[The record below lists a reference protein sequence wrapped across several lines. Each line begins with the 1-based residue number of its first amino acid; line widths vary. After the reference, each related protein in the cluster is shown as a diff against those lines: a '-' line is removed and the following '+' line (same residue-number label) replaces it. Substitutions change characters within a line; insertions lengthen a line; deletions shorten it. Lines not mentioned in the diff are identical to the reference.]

1 MQFLSMR
8 QGEVTFVA
16 NRISGFFKRCF
27 PVSAGDCLKTLFGL
41 FLATAS
47 CIILR
52 ELNPGDDYMAA
63 VQVIYV
69 LAAFMIA
76 RFTQGFLYGTF
87 AAVAGVLL
95 TNFIF
100 TYPYWAFNFTLP
112 GYPVTILCALIV
124 SVTTST
130 MTARIKEQGQL
141 QLEAEREK
149 MRSNLLR
156 SISHDLR
163 TPLTGIAGASSLIAE
178 SGDKMDRESIVS
190 LGKDINEQA
199 DWLIQ
204 LVENILNMTK
214 IDSGKLVVEKKPEAV
229 EDVINNAL
237 SYVKGRRKQRRV
249 EIDIP
254 EEMLLVEMDGK
265 MIVQVII
272 NLLDNAIKHTK
283 EDGFIRIKTEAA
295 PEGVWF
301 SVEDNGTGI
310 EEVIKDRIFDEFVT
324 FRPVNRDTGKG
335 IGLGLAIC
343 KAIVTAHGGTIEALN
358 REEGGACFRFYLP
371 FDGHL
376 PEKEQ

>member
-76 RFTQGFLYGTF
+76 RFSQGFLYGTF

-156 SISHDLR
+156 AVSHDLR
-163 TPLTGIAGASSLIAE
+163 TPLTSILGASSAILENDSVLTAKERLTLLGEIHEDAE
-178 SGDKMDRESIVS
+178 
-190 LGKDINEQA
+190 
-199 DWLIQ
+199 WLVGM
-204 LVENILNMTK
+204 VENLLTVTRVDGAVGANLNK
-214 IDSGKLVVEKKPEAV
+214 VPEAAEEV
-229 EDVINNAL
+229 VAEAVSKFRKRFPERVISASVPDDL
-237 SYVKGRRKQRRV
+237 LMVPM
-249 EIDIP
+249 DA
-254 EEMLLVEMDGK
+254 MLIK
-265 MIVQVII
+265 QVII
-272 NLLDNAIKHTK
+272 NLLENVAFHTPPDTRARLTVSRQGKNAQ
-283 EDGFIRIKTEAA
+283 FC
-295 PEGVWF
+295 V
-301 SVEDNGTGI
+301 SDNGAGI
-310 EEVIKDRIFDEFVT
+310 SPERLAHIFDGMFQ
-324 FRPVNRDTGKG
+324 RDREDHADAHHSMG
-335 IGLGLAIC
+335 IGLSVC
-343 KAIVTAHGGTIEALN
+343 NSIVKAHGGTMEARN
-358 REEGGACFRFYLP
+358 VPGGGAEFTFRLP
-371 FDGHL
+371 L
-376 PEKEQ
+376 EEE

>member
-1 MQFLSMR
+1 MR

-156 SISHDLR
+156 AVSHDLR
-163 TPLTGIAGASSLIAE
+163 TPLTSILGASSAILENDSVLTAKERLTLLGEIHEDAE
-178 SGDKMDRESIVS
+178 
-190 LGKDINEQA
+190 
-199 DWLIQ
+199 WL
-204 LVENILNMTK
+204 V
-214 IDSGKLVVEKKPEAV
+214 G
-229 EDVINNAL
+229 
-237 SYVKGRRKQRRV
+237 
-249 EIDIP
+249 IP
-254 EEMLLVEMDGK
+254 ERVISASVPDDLLMVPMDAMLIK
-265 MIVQVII
+265 QVII
-272 NLLDNAIKHTK
+272 NLLENVAFHTPPDTRARLTVSRQGKNAQ
-283 EDGFIRIKTEAA
+283 FC
-295 PEGVWF
+295 V
-301 SVEDNGTGI
+301 SDNGAGI
-310 EEVIKDRIFDEFVT
+310 SPERLAHIFDGMFQ
-324 FRPVNRDTGKG
+324 RDREDHADAHHSMG
-335 IGLGLAIC
+335 IGLSVC
-343 KAIVTAHGGTIEALN
+343 NSIVKAHGGTMEARN
-358 REEGGACFRFYLP
+358 VPGGGAEFTFRLP
-371 FDGHL
+371 L
-376 PEKEQ
+376 EEE

>member
-156 SISHDLR
+156 AVSHDLR
-163 TPLTGIAGASSLIAE
+163 TPLTSILGASSAILENDSVLTAKERLTLLGEIHEDAE
-178 SGDKMDRESIVS
+178 
-190 LGKDINEQA
+190 
-199 DWLIQ
+199 WLVGM
-204 LVENILNMTK
+204 VENLLT
-214 IDSGKLVVEKKPEAV
+214 VT
-229 EDVINNAL
+229 
-237 SYVKGRRKQRRV
+237 RV
-249 EIDIP
+249 DDLLMVP
-254 EEMLLVEMDGK
+254 MDAMLIK
-265 MIVQVII
+265 QVII
-272 NLLDNAIKHTK
+272 NLLENVAFHTPPDTRARLTVSRQGKNAQ
-283 EDGFIRIKTEAA
+283 FC
-295 PEGVWF
+295 V
-301 SVEDNGTGI
+301 SDNGAGI
-310 EEVIKDRIFDEFVT
+310 SPERLAHIFDGMFQ
-324 FRPVNRDTGKG
+324 RDREDHADAHHSMG
-335 IGLGLAIC
+335 IGLSVC
-343 KAIVTAHGGTIEALN
+343 NSIVKAHGGTMEARN
-358 REEGGACFRFYLP
+358 VPGGGAEFTFRLP
-371 FDGHL
+371 L
-376 PEKEQ
+376 EEE

>member
-1 MQFLSMR
+1 M
-8 QGEVTFVA
+8 
-16 NRISGFFKRCF
+16 
-27 PVSAGDCLKTLFGL
+27 KTLFGL

-156 SISHDLR
+156 AVSHDLR
-163 TPLTGIAGASSLIAE
+163 TVTRVDGAVGA
-178 SGDKMDRESIVS
+178 
-190 LGKDINEQA
+190 N
-199 DWLIQ
+199 
-204 LVENILNMTK
+204 LNK
-214 IDSGKLVVEKKPEAV
+214 VPEAAEEV
-229 EDVINNAL
+229 VAEAVSKFRKRFPERVISASVPDDL
-237 SYVKGRRKQRRV
+237 LMVPM
-249 EIDIP
+249 DA
-254 EEMLLVEMDGK
+254 MLIK
-265 MIVQVII
+265 QVII
-272 NLLDNAIKHTK
+272 NLLENVAFHTPPDTRARLTVSRQGKNAQ
-283 EDGFIRIKTEAA
+283 FC
-295 PEGVWF
+295 V
-301 SVEDNGTGI
+301 SDNGAGI
-310 EEVIKDRIFDEFVT
+310 SPERLAHIFDGMFQ
-324 FRPVNRDTGKG
+324 RDREDHADAHHSMG
-335 IGLGLAIC
+335 IGLSVC
-343 KAIVTAHGGTIEALN
+343 NSIVKAHGGTMEARN
-358 REEGGACFRFYLP
+358 VPGGGAEFTFRLP
-371 FDGHL
+371 L
-376 PEKEQ
+376 EEE

>member
-130 MTARIKEQGQL
+130 MTVRI
-141 QLEAEREK
+141 K

-156 SISHDLR
+156 AVSHDLR
-163 TPLTGIAGASSLIAE
+163 TPLTSILGASSAILENDSVLTAKERLTLLGEIHEDAE
-178 SGDKMDRESIVS
+178 
-190 LGKDINEQA
+190 
-199 DWLIQ
+199 WLVGM
-204 LVENILNMTK
+204 VENLLTVTRVDGAVGANLNK
-214 IDSGKLVVEKKPEAV
+214 VPEAAEEV
-229 EDVINNAL
+229 VAEAV
-237 SYVKGRRKQRRV
+237 SKFRKRFP
-249 EIDIP
+249 DA
-254 EEMLLVEMDGK
+254 MLIK
-265 MIVQVII
+265 QVII
-272 NLLDNAIKHTK
+272 NLLENVAFHTPPDTRARLTVSRQGKNAQ
-283 EDGFIRIKTEAA
+283 FC
-295 PEGVWF
+295 V
-301 SVEDNGTGI
+301 SDNGAGI
-310 EEVIKDRIFDEFVT
+310 SPERLAHIFDGMFQ
-324 FRPVNRDTGKG
+324 RDREDHADAHHSMG
-335 IGLGLAIC
+335 IGLSVC
-343 KAIVTAHGGTIEALN
+343 NSIVKAHGGTMEARN
-358 REEGGACFRFYLP
+358 VPGGGAEFTFRLP
-371 FDGHL
+371 L
-376 PEKEQ
+376 EEE

>member
-1 MQFLSMR
+1 MR

-124 SVTTST
+124 SGTTST

-156 SISHDLR
+156 AVSHDLR
-163 TPLTGIAGASSLIAE
+163 TPLT
-178 SGDKMDRESIVS
+178 SIR
-190 LGKDINEQA
+190 G
-199 DWLIQ
+199 W
-204 LVENILNMTK
+204 VETLRTLDDPTDENYRKGLEI
-214 IDSGKLVVEKKPEAV
+214 
-229 EDVINNAL
+229 INNETKMPNGSWVWWKICL
-237 SYVKGRRKQRRV
+237 RLRV
-249 EIDIP
+249 
-254 EEMLLVEMDGK
+254 
-265 MIVQVII
+265 
-272 NLLDNAIKHTK
+272 
-283 EDGFIRIKTEAA
+283 
-295 PEGVWF
+295 
-301 SVEDNGTGI
+301 
-310 EEVIKDRIFDEFVT
+310 
-324 FRPVNRDTGKG
+324 
-335 IGLGLAIC
+335 
-343 KAIVTAHGGTIEALN
+343 
-358 REEGGACFRFYLP
+358 
-371 FDGHL
+371 
-376 PEKEQ
+376 

>member
-1 MQFLSMR
+1 MPWRLWHIPYFICICRSAQKLGTRNFCWILLLYRRAFLLQFLSMR

-130 MTARIKEQGQL
+130 MTVRIKEQGQL

-156 SISHDLR
+156 AVSHDLR
-163 TPLTGIAGASSLIAE
+163 TPLTSILGASSAILENDSVLTAKERLTLLGEIHEDAE
-178 SGDKMDRESIVS
+178 
-190 LGKDINEQA
+190 
-199 DWLIQ
+199 WLVGM
-204 LVENILNMTK
+204 VENLLTVTRVDGAVGANLNK
-214 IDSGKLVVEKKPEAV
+214 VPEA
-229 EDVINNAL
+229 A
-237 SYVKGRRKQRRV
+237 
-249 EIDIP
+249 
-254 EEMLLVEMDGK
+254 
-265 MIVQVII
+265 
-272 NLLDNAIKHTK
+272 
-283 EDGFIRIKTEAA
+283 
-295 PEGVWF
+295 
-301 SVEDNGTGI
+301 
-310 EEVIKDRIFDEFVT
+310 EEVVAEAVSK
-324 FRPVNRDTGKG
+324 FRKRFPERVISSFLPGHDADDGSVLLFGLRYHGAGRG
-335 IGLGLAIC
+335 I
-343 KAIVTAHGGTIEALN
+343 
-358 REEGGACFRFYLP
+358 
-371 FDGHL
+371 
-376 PEKEQ
+376 

>member
-1 MQFLSMR
+1 M
-8 QGEVTFVA
+8 A

-130 MTARIKEQGQL
+130 MTVRIKEQGQL

-156 SISHDLR
+156 AVSHDLR
-163 TPLTGIAGASSLIAE
+163 TPLTSFWGQVR
-178 SGDKMDRESIVS
+178 DF
-190 LGKDINEQA
+190 
-199 DWLIQ
+199 
-204 LVENILNMTK
+204 
-214 IDSGKLVVEKKPEAV
+214 EK
-229 EDVINNAL
+229 
-237 SYVKGRRKQRRV
+237 
-249 EIDIP
+249 
-254 EEMLLVEMDGK
+254 
-265 MIVQVII
+265 
-272 NLLDNAIKHTK
+272 
-283 EDGFIRIKTEAA
+283 
-295 PEGVWF
+295 
-301 SVEDNGTGI
+301 
-310 EEVIKDRIFDEFVT
+310 
-324 FRPVNRDTGKG
+324 
-335 IGLGLAIC
+335 
-343 KAIVTAHGGTIEALN
+343 
-358 REEGGACFRFYLP
+358 
-371 FDGHL
+371 
-376 PEKEQ
+376 

>member
-1 MQFLSMR
+1 M
-8 QGEVTFVA
+8 
-16 NRISGFFKRCF
+16 
-27 PVSAGDCLKTLFGL
+27 KTLFGL

-163 TPLTGIAGASSLIAE
+163 TPITVIKGYSEYLDRNIGKDVLTNDGTREIAGYIHEAASRLEDYANSVHEVQALEDMSLDYKEISLTE
-178 SGDKMDRESIVS
+178 LMKEMQTQLSVQSEQHQTKINISGQLPEQTVSLAPAAVFRILENIVS
-190 LGKDINEQA
+190 NALRYCKS
-199 DWLIQ
+199 
-204 LVENILNMTK
+204 K
-214 IDSGKLVVEKKPEAV
+214 IDIDFSYSQPFLIITVTDDGKGFSAQDRAEAV
-229 EDVINNAL
+229 N
-237 SYVKGRRKQRRV
+237 YFYKGK
-249 EIDIP
+249 
-254 EEMLLVEMDGK
+254 
-265 MIVQVII
+265 
-272 NLLDNAIKHTK
+272 K
-283 EDGFIRIKTEAA
+283 EKEHF
-295 PEGVWF
+295 
-301 SVEDNGTGI
+301 
-310 EEVIKDRIFDEFVT
+310 
-324 FRPVNRDTGKG
+324 G
-335 IGLGLAIC
+335 IGLTIC
-343 KAIVTAHGGTIEALN
+343 KILAEKHGGTISLDNAT
-358 REEGGACFRFYLP
+358 EGGARVSVEL
-371 FDGHL
+371 
-376 PEKEQ
+376 EIK

>member
-1 MQFLSMR
+1 MR

-52 ELNPGDDYMAA
+52 ELNSGDDYMAA

-149 MRSNLLR
+149 MRILPARNTPPDAFISALFWLWR
-156 SISHDLR
+156 SAVR
-163 TPLTGIAGASSLIAE
+163 TRANSSLVPK
-178 SGDKMDRESIVS
+178 GF
-190 LGKDINEQA
+190 
-199 DWLIQ
+199 
-204 LVENILNMTK
+204 
-214 IDSGKLVVEKKPEAV
+214 
-229 EDVINNAL
+229 VI
-237 SYVKGRRKQRRV
+237 
-249 EIDIP
+249 
-254 EEMLLVEMDGK
+254 
-265 MIVQVII
+265 
-272 NLLDNAIKHTK
+272 
-283 EDGFIRIKTEAA
+283 
-295 PEGVWF
+295 
-301 SVEDNGTGI
+301 
-310 EEVIKDRIFDEFVT
+310 
-324 FRPVNRDTGKG
+324 
-335 IGLGLAIC
+335 
-343 KAIVTAHGGTIEALN
+343 
-358 REEGGACFRFYLP
+358 
-371 FDGHL
+371 
-376 PEKEQ
+376 